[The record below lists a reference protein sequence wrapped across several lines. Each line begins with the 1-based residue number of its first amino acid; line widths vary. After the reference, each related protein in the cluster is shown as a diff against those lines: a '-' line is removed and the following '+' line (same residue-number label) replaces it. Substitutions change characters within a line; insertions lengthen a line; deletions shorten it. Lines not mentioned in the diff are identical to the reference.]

1 MRGEL
6 PLQVCVWPRLHL
18 HGSFH
23 NCQHNAC
30 RIGASNLL
38 LEYTLSAAAVAR
50 SFTSYTGA
58 LISGNA
64 DLLRIPTGS
73 KYFLIDFPA
82 LGITAALCALLA
94 FGTQGGVR
102 FNTAV
107 TILNLVVI
115 AFVLAAGV
123 PHFDSDNFK
132 PFLPLGVHG
141 IFSGASKVCLAKCTV
156 SINRTR
162 YQIHA

>member
-1 MRGEL
+1 MCGEESR
-6 PLQVCVWPRLHL
+6 Q
-18 HGSFH
+18 HGSMYMSKY
-23 NCQHNAC
+23 NVC

-58 LISGNA
+58 LINGDA
-64 DLLRIPTGS
+64 DLLRIATGS
-73 KYFLIDFPA
+73 KYFLVDFPA
-82 LGITAALCALLA
+82 LGVTAALCTLLA

-141 IFSGASKVCLAKCTV
+141 IFSGASKVCLGPCPIW
-156 SINRTR
+156 IN
-162 YQIHA
+162 